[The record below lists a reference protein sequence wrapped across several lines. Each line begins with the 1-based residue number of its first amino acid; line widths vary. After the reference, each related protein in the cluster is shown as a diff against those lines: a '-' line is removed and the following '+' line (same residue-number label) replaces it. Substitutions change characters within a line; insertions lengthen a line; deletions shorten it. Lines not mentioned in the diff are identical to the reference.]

1 METRPQ
7 PRFRRLRIA
16 ALVMV
21 GLVVLWGVVGGLIL
35 PPLARHLIAKNATER
50 LGRDVVVDRV
60 SVNPYTLEATVEGMR
75 VLEPDR
81 KTDFVS
87 FERLDVN
94 GSASSFYRFAPVVD
108 RVTLT
113 GLKVNLVRDAENHYN
128 LTDILERLQAAAKAK
143 AASEKGKAPGEPAR
157 FALSNIRLVNAAIDF
172 DDRPVARKHRVSDIH
187 FSVPFVSNLPRHLK
201 EYVEP
206 SFAANVNG
214 SPVLLTGETLPFEN
228 TLSTHFTFDAS
239 AVDVRRYLAY
249 LPTRLPV
256 RVESGTLDAHITV
269 KLTQAAGKDPSIEV
283 AGTAGLRDV
292 ALAHAD
298 GRLAQVAALEVD
310 LASLDPMAL
319 KARVRSVRLRDVAAM
334 EDLARVPLLEV
345 GDMDLDMRQKTIHVA
360 SLTTRDGAVSLK
372 RGRDGAIVMPAFV
385 AATDVPAQP
394 EPASAPAAEP
404 AAAAPQW
411 KVSLDKLSLAGYQV
425 TLADAAVK
433 PAATHRIALQSVEAT
448 ELSNDKGASGKAI
461 VKLGLERGGSLD
473 VDAAFALEPMLV
485 TAKLD
490 ARALDLVPFRPY
502 MTQFS
507 TVQLKSGAASA
518 RGTLVLKGKPAA
530 LQVAYNGIAE
540 VSRFATFDTTSSED
554 LLNFRSIRTSGID
567 FTYAPDA
574 PLGLTV
580 AEIVVDRVYS
590 RLVLNPDGK
599 LNVQQL
605 RTATPEA
612 PEAPAAANPEPRPRN
627 VRIDRITFVDGRL
640 NFTDHFIRP
649 NYSADVGELQGSVTG
664 LSSEPSSRAAV
675 DLKGRYDATS
685 PVTIAGTV
693 NPVAGDLFA
702 DIAAKGA
709 DIELPKL
716 TAYSQRYAG
725 YGIKEGRLTLDVKYH
740 IENGKLDGRNN
751 IMIQSLTFGDKV
763 EGPDATTLPV
773 LFAVNLLKDD
783 KGQIA
788 LELPISGSLS
798 DPQFEIGGLIT
809 QVLGTLLKK
818 AVTSPF
824 SLLAAAFGGSG
835 GSGSPAASNAGA
847 KEGGGAAGDNGDLA
861 YVDFDPGQSDL
872 DAGDVRK
879 LETMARALQGRPGLT
894 LSLAP
899 HADAAAD
906 LRALRF
912 ASLQRAIAGE
922 GGKPVDDAAYPAAV
936 RAAYVRAKLPGDPK
950 ELSVA
955 AMETALMDSQPVGDA
970 EVQALSRRRVE
981 GVRTYLVDKGQL
993 GAQRVVLADAGAAE
1007 APPANGAR
1015 ASRVDFALR

>member
-1 METRPQ
+1 METRAHP
-7 PRFRRLRIA
+7 RLRLLRTA
-16 ALVMV
+16 ALVAV
-21 GLVVLWGVVGGLIL
+21 GVAVLWGVVGGLVL
-35 PPLARHLIAKNATER
+35 PPLARHMIVKDATER

-60 SVNPYTLEATVEGMR
+60 SVNPYTLEATVEGLR
-75 VLEPDR
+75 VLEPDH
-81 KTDFVS
+81 KAEFVS

-94 GSASSFYRFAPVVD
+94 GSAASFYRFAPIVD

-113 GLKVNLVRDAENHYN
+113 GLKVNLVRDGENHYN
-128 LTDILERLQAAAKAK
+128 LSDILARLQAAAKAK
-143 AASEKGKAPGEPAR
+143 AAAGKGKAPEKPGR
-157 FALSNIRLVNAAIDF
+157 FSLSNIRLVNAAIDF
-172 DDRPVARKHRVSDIH
+172 DDRPVGRKHRVSEINLA
-187 FSVPFVSNLPRHLK
+187 VPFVSNLPRHLK

-206 SFAANVNG
+206 TFAANVNG
-214 SPVLLTGETLPFEN
+214 SPVLLTGETKPFEN
-228 TLSTHFTFDAS
+228 TMSTHFTFDAK

-256 RVESGTLDAHITV
+256 RVESGTLDAHVTV
-269 KLTQAAGKDPSIEV
+269 KLAQAAGKDPSIEV
-283 AGTAGLRDV
+283 AGTAALRDV
-292 ALAHAD
+292 ALAHTD

-310 LASLDPMAL
+310 VASLDPMAL
-319 KARVRSVRLRDVAAM
+319 KAKVRSVRLREVAALG
-334 EDLARVPLLEV
+334 DLARVPLLEI
-345 GDMDLDMRQKTIHVA
+345 GDMDLDMRAKAIHIA
-360 SLTTRDGAVSLK
+360 SLSTRDGAIALK
-372 RGRDGAIVMPAFV
+372 RGRDGALEMPTFV
-385 AATDVPAQP
+385 AATDVPATT
-394 EPASAPAAEP
+394 EPAPAAEAPAADP
-404 AAAAPQW
+404 AAAPLW

-448 ELSNDKGASGKAI
+448 ELSNEKGASGKAI
-461 VKLGLERGGSLD
+461 VKLGLERGGSVD
-473 VDAAFALEPMLV
+473 VDASFAVEPVLI

-490 ARALDLVPFRPY
+490 ARNLDLVPFRPY
-502 MTQFS
+502 MAQFP

-530 LQVAYNGIAE
+530 LQVAYNGGVE
-540 VSRFATFDTTSSED
+540 VARFATFDTTSSED
-554 LLNFRSIRTSGID
+554 LLNFRSVRTSGID
-567 FTYAPDA
+567 FSFAPDA
-574 PLGLTV
+574 PLSLAV

-612 PEAPAAANPEPRPRN
+612 PEAPATANPDPKPRN

-693 NPVAGDLFA
+693 NPLAGDLFA

-763 EGPDATTLPV
+763 ESPEATKLPV

-783 KGQIA
+783 KGRIA

-798 DPQFEIGGLIT
+798 DPQFEIGGLIS
-809 QVLGTLLKK
+809 QVLGSLLKK

-835 GSGSPAASNAGA
+835 GD
-847 KEGGGAAGDNGDLA
+847 GAAPAGKDGAAAGGNGDLA
-861 YVDFDPGQSDL
+861 YVEFDPGQSDL

-894 LSLAP
+894 LALAP

-912 ASLQRAIAGE
+912 AALQKAIAGE
-922 GGKPVDDAAYPAAV
+922 GGKKVDDAAYPAAV
-936 RAAYVRAKLPGDPK
+936 RAAYARAKLPGDPK
-950 ELSVA
+950 QLSVA
-955 AMETALMDSQPVGDA
+955 AMETGLMESQPIGEA
-970 EVQALSRRRVE
+970 EVQALSQRRVE
-981 GVRTYLVDKGQL
+981 GVRAYLVDKGQL
-993 GAQRVVLADAGAAE
+993 GAQRVVLAEAGAAQA
-1007 APPANGAR
+1007 APEGGAR